1 MSYNDPGFLFN
12 NRQTDN
18 EREAERREW
27 EHRQEVAKRSYNR
40 ATLLVVLTMVF
51 VAAPTGLEKWHWHV
65 VIGVGAVVAILA
77 IVMMTKGAVKNAL
90 ISLLFAGIILP
101 GWIKVAPKA
110 VAVASEQI
118 QHLVKQW
125 KQVL

>member
-1 MSYNDPGFLFN
+1 MSFNDPGFLFN

-27 EHRQEVAKRSYNR
+27 EHRKEVAKRCYSR
-40 ATLLVVLTMVF
+40 ATWLVLLTMVF

-65 VIGVGAVVAILA
+65 VIAVGGLIAILA
-77 IVMMTKGAVKNAL
+77 LIMIMKGAVKNAM
-90 ISLLFAGIILP
+90 ISLLFASIILP
-101 GWIKVAPKA
+101 GWITAAPKV
-110 VAVASEQI
+110 VAITREQVGI
-118 QHLVKQW
+118 VVKQW

>member
-27 EHRQEVAKRSYNR
+27 EYRREVAGRCYNR
-40 ATLLVVLTMVF
+40 ATLLVVLTMIF
-51 VAAPTGLEKWHWHV
+51 VAAPTGFEKWHWHV
-65 VIGVGAVVAILA
+65 VTAVGAVVAILA
-77 IVMMTKGAVKNAL
+77 VIMMMKGAVKNAL
-90 ISLLFAGIILP
+90 ISLLFAAIILP
-101 GWIKVAPKA
+101 GWIKMSPKVVAF
-110 VAVASEQI
+110 ASDQI
-118 QHLVKQW
+118 QQVVKQW